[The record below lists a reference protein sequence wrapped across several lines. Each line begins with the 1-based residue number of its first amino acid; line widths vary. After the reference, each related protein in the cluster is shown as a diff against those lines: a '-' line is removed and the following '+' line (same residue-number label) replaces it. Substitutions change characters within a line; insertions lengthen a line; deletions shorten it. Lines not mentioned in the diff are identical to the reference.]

1 MVGRVAAD
9 ASFPSR
15 ADFIVESSP
24 FETLKRAESGRS
36 PAGSRAARTWNWSS
50 LHMGGTDTRGYLGAR
65 VALNV
70 LGLRRCG
77 VGGRRG
83 QRPAEGFRSAMAGV
97 AFRDFSRG
105 DHSSRSRMVRSTR
118 RSGRHV
124 PVEGGG
130 EALLQELHL
139 GTPLF
144 HSLRGLR
151 GLGLRILC
159 GWNARDR
166 DGRRG
171 RQFSAC
177 ARVGERRGRG
187 RRSSRVARDVGTT
200 RRCWRPPRTL
210 SHVCCRYTV
219 NGSRAL
225 NRGRARWRFSAYV
238 RGLGPRSPKVGILV
252 SKER

>member
-1 MVGRVAAD
+1 MWSD
-9 ASFPSR
+9 ASPPTRRFR
-15 ADFIVESSP
+15 RGQKFH
-24 FETLKRAESGRS
+24 RS
-36 PAGSRAARTWNWSS
+36 VFTPRNPK
-50 LHMGGTDTRGYLGAR
+50 TRGKRSEAR
-65 VALNV
+65 RESRGTHLELVELAHGRHGHAGV
-70 LGLRRCG
+70 LRRAG
-77 VGGRRG
+77 RLERFGPETVRVGGRRG

-159 GWNARDR
+159 GWNARDETGAR
-166 DGRRG
+166 ASVFRVRARR
-171 RQFSAC
+171 RA
-177 ARVGERRGRG
+177 AREGA
-187 RRSSRVARDVGTT
+187 SIVAR
-200 RRCWRPPRTL
+200 
-210 SHVCCRYTV
+210 
-219 NGSRAL
+219 RA
-225 NRGRARWRFSAYV
+225 
-238 RGLGPRSPKVGILV
+238 
-252 SKER
+252 

>member
-1 MVGRVAAD
+1 MR
-9 ASFPSR
+9 R
-15 ADFIVESSP
+15 
-24 FETLKRAESGRS
+24 
-36 PAGSRAARTWNWSS
+36 
-50 LHMGGTDTRGYLGAR
+50 GGTDAGGDLGAR

-159 GWNARDR
+159 EWNARDR

-187 RRSSRVARDVGTT
+187 RRGSRV
-200 RRCWRPPRTL
+200 RTL
-210 SHVCCRYTV
+210 RHGRHGALRSRRRARGRFPLRGGLASRRFRTPAAALG
-219 NGSRAL
+219 GSRGNGGA
-225 NRGRARWRFSAYV
+225 ATAM
-238 RGLGPRSPKVGILV
+238 
-252 SKER
+252 ERTRPTAGDASGDAAAVNLRI

>member
-1 MVGRVAAD
+1 MTFHWNHETEEWVGRVWSD
-9 ASFPSR
+9 ASPPTRRFR
-15 ADFIVESSP
+15 RGRKFHRVVFSP

-105 DHSSRSRMVRSTR
+105 DHSSRSRVVRSTR

-151 GLGLRILC
+151 GLGLSILC
-159 GWNARDR
+159 GWNARDETGGAGVSFPR
-166 DGRRG
+166 ARASESGAGGGVDRRASLGTWGRR
-171 RQFSAC
+171 
-177 ARVGERRGRG
+177 VGAGVRHAPLAMFA
-187 RRSSRVARDVGTT
+187 VAT
-200 RRCWRPPRTL
+200 P
-210 SHVCCRYTV
+210 
-219 NGSRAL
+219 
-225 NRGRARWRFSAYV
+225 
-238 RGLGPRSPKVGILV
+238 
-252 SKER
+252 

>member
-1 MVGRVAAD
+1 MRCHHGKESVSDERRAATFQFFETEEWVARVVGRVAAD

-187 RRSSRVARDVGTT
+187 RRSSRVARDAWMT
-200 RRCWRPPRTL
+200 
-210 SHVCCRYTV
+210 
-219 NGSRAL
+219 
-225 NRGRARWRFSAYV
+225 RGRR
-238 RGLGPRSPKVGILV
+238 
-252 SKER
+252 